1 MGFGS
6 AEDQHGAVDWAVK
19 KTVSSTV
26 YYLTW
31 AIGVKFNERSIA
43 GSVRLLL
50 HVGPVFGFRSGAY
63 QQDSKCVNRPIVT
76 GGPGNGDGSGGWGGL
91 GVGAGSGNGGPG
103 NGDGSGGN
111 GGSGVGVGPGDGL
124 GESMVSSS
132 CLQPSAVSKFS

>member
-1 MGFGS
+1 MSGRFLVLGQ
-6 AEDQHGAVDWAVK
+6 APINRTVGA
-19 KTVSSTV
+19 
-26 YYLTW
+26 
-31 AIGVKFNERSIA
+31 
-43 GSVRLLL
+43 
-50 HVGPVFGFRSGAY
+50 
-63 QQDSKCVNRPIVT
+63 VNRPIVT